1 MGSGAVG
8 IESILW
14 HVQLVVRDNDDDDDD
29 NNDDDNVDNDKTTT
43 TTRRRQ
49 KGRHPNSPSTTSI
62 SWGSPLLSIFFPTKI
77 TSEKISVPPTT
88 ETFTGKKCLKLGPEN

>member
-29 NNDDDNVDNDKTTT
+29 NNDDEGDDNVDNVDDED
-43 TTRRRQ
+43 R
-49 KGRHPNSPSTTSI
+49 KGRHPNPPSTTSI